1 MTFSTYYAHT
11 DPLFKD
17 LNILTIYKLVVHRIG
32 IAIYQINNGL
42 FLSVLN
48 ELYKKNNV
56 IHDHNTRTKDMFRVS
71 LGTQTFSTV
80 SARIW
85 NALIVKFNVNVPL
98 TRFKVSLKLY
108 LSSNILTI
116 SYPKYIFN
124 NLSKHTEISFFYIFI
139 YLFIFFSVFM
149 QLLTVFIKP

>member
-1 MTFSTYYAHT
+1 M
-11 DPLFKD
+11 
-17 LNILTIYKLVVHRIG
+17 YK
-32 IAIYQINNGL
+32 INNGL
-42 FLSVLN
+42 FPSVLN

-85 NALIVKFNVNVPL
+85 NARIVKFNVNVPL
-98 TRFKVSLKLY
+98 TRFKVSLKQY

-116 SYPKYIFN
+116 SYPKQILIICQNILRHLFLY
-124 NLSKHTEISFFYIFI
+124 I
-139 YLFIFFSVFM
+139 YLFVFFSSQFS
-149 QLLTVFIKP
+149 FNY

>member
-1 MTFSTYYAHT
+1 MG
-11 DPLFKD
+11 
-17 LNILTIYKLVVHRIG
+17 KLSG
-32 IAIYQINNGL
+32 
-42 FLSVLN
+42 
-48 ELYKKNNV
+48 KNNKMGPSNFK
-56 IHDHNTRTKDMFRVS
+56 IIRVS

-116 SYPKYIFN
+116 SY
-124 NLSKHTEISFFYIFI
+124 SK
-139 YLFIFFSVFM
+139 
-149 QLLTVFIKP
+149 